1 MKFLRLCAIAI
12 LALTTAQFSFAQYE
26 AGKDYRVLE
35 TPLRTS
41 STSIEVTEFFWYGCG
56 HCYNFEPYFQRFEAT
71 APSDVRVTK
80 SPAMWQG
87 AMREHAKL
95 YYALKAMQA
104 TNEQHMQVFTK
115 ILVERKRL
123 TEVDE
128 MADLVESMGL
138 DANRFRSLI
147 TSFPVDSQVRMADS
161 RQRNAGVTGT
171 PQLMVAGKYVVGS
184 TRENPLTFEQML
196 EVVSYLIDKERTE
209 RAN

>member
-1 MKFLRLCAIAI
+1 MKFLRLCALAI
-12 LALTTAQFSFAQYE
+12 LALTTAQFSMAQYE
-26 AGKDYRVLE
+26 AGTDYRVLE

-161 RQRNAGVTGT
+161 RQRNAEVTGT
-171 PQLMVAGKYVVGS
+171 PQLMIAGKYVIGS
-184 TRENPLTFEQML
+184 TRDNPLTFEQML
-196 EVVSYLIDKERTE
+196 EIASYLIDKERSE
-209 RAN
+209 RAS

>member
-1 MKFLRLCAIAI
+1 MKFIRLCVLAIF
-12 LALTTAQFSFAQYE
+12 ALTTAQFSMAQYE

-41 STSIEVTEFFWYGCG
+41 STAVEVTEFFWYGCG
-56 HCYNFEPYFQRFEAT
+56 HCYNFEPYLQRFEAT

-95 YYALKAMQA
+95 YYALKAMDA
-104 TNEQHMQVFTK
+104 TNEQHMQVFTS

-128 MADLVESMGL
+128 MADLVANMGL

-161 RQRNAGVTGT
+161 RQRNAEVTGT
-171 PQLMVAGKYVVGS
+171 PQLMIAGKYVIGS
-184 TRENPLTFEQML
+184 TRDNPLTFEQML
-196 EVVSYLIDKERTE
+196 EIAGYLIDKERTE
-209 RAN
+209 RAS